1 MSKTIKVGLDI
12 GNSAVKGSILNGE
25 NMLLKNILIPSC
37 VNYIHDVRHLN
48 YPDNAVRYVQV
59 MDSPLAHSDMIAA
72 IGNRAMEIPNYQ
84 QYDVGS
90 TSHKTDHELTA
101 SLLFGII
108 GDAVGKESEL
118 DVILAV
124 SVPIVESKT
133 YHLVE
138 EYQNKL
144 KGTHRLR
151 LYTAEGERDILVN
164 IVIAQVLNEGQ
175 AGFLGLLDTVDG
187 AFRKTMNSLYA
198 ALGEQSNM
206 IPTLEDFLVV
216 DIGEGTTDLAVFR
229 NKRFNAEYSY
239 SVRKGYG
246 TILELAMANA
256 EREGITIESRKQ
268 LQNLLES
275 DNVRRKSQKEMWNRF
290 VDIERKIYAD
300 EVVTTILRTYG
311 RQSFLDAIVF
321 LGGGFSAL
329 TGYGLSETGRVVM
342 KDSHLFDQLKATLG
356 KNNKAVG
363 LIFGVPEPY
372 SQSINNRGLMQVLS
386 NQTIRKE
393 K

>member
-12 GNSAVKGSILNGE
+12 GNSAVKGSVLNEQNG
-25 NMLLKNILIPSC
+25 LLKNILIPSC

-48 YPDNAVRYVQV
+48 YPDATTKYVQILE
-59 MDSPLAHSDMIAA
+59 SPLTHADVIAA

-84 QYDVGS
+84 QFDVES
-90 TSHKTDHELTA
+90 TSNKTDHEITT
-101 SLLFGII
+101 SLLFGLIA
-108 GDAVGKESEL
+108 DAVGKETEL
-118 DVILAV
+118 NVILAV

-138 EYQNKL
+138 DYQTKL
-144 KGTHRLR
+144 RGRHKLR
-151 LYTAEGERDILVN
+151 IYTAAGEQDVMIN

-175 AGFLGLLDTVDG
+175 AGFLGLLDTVDTG
-187 AFRKTMNSLYA
+187 FRSTMNTLYK
-198 ALGEQSNM
+198 ALGEQANM

-239 SVRKGYG
+239 SVTRGYG

-268 LQNLLES
+268 LQSLMETTNS
-275 DNVRRKSQKEMWNRF
+275 RRQAQKELWSRF
-290 VDIERKIYAD
+290 VDVERQIYTD
-300 EVVTTILRTYG
+300 GVVSTILKTYG
-311 RQSFLDAIVF
+311 RQSFLDAIIF

-329 TGYGLSETGRVVM
+329 TGYKLSETGKVTMR
-342 KDSHLFDQLKATLG
+342 DSYLFDQLQSVLT
-356 KNNKAVG
+356 KNNKAASI
-363 LIFGVPEPY
+363 IFGVPEPY

-386 NQTIRKE
+386 NQTIK
-393 K
+393 KN